1 MRLDTANALIFFN
14 LEFSYLSYEQGKNRL
29 VSKERTS
36 PADVYFLCS
45 DCGIESKILEAV
57 HGKDDMAELES
68 KIQSRIIK
76 RLEAEGYYVVKLIL
90 TNKPGIPDLLCL
102 KNGKVLFIEVK
113 RPEEKP
119 RPLQEYRMNELRNL
133 GFECEVRRE

>member
-1 MRLDTANALIFFN
+1 
-14 LEFSYLSYEQGKNRL
+14 
-29 VSKERTS
+29 
-36 PADVYFLCS
+36 
-45 DCGIESKILEAV
+45 
-57 HGKDDMAELES
+57 MAELES

-133 GFECEVRRE
+133 GFECEVRREWTTEVWQIKYIQPK

>member
-1 MRLDTANALIFFN
+1 M
-14 LEFSYLSYEQGKNRL
+14 EKNHSLPRI
-29 VSKERTS
+29 TS
-36 PADVYFLCS
+36 NV
-45 DCGIESKILEAV
+45 KTKV
-57 HGKDDMAELES
+57 DDMAEL
-68 KIQSRIIK
+68 SRIIK

-102 KNGKVLFIEVK
+102 KNGKALFIEVK
-113 RPEEKP
+113 RPKEKP